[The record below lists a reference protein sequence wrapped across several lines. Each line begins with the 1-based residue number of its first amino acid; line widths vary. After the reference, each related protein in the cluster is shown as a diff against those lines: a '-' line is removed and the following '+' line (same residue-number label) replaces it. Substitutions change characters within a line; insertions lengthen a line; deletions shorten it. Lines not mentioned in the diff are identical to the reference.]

1 MQIQKQQKKNE
12 RKKEY
17 NKRKRTNLTTS
28 RGAHTTP
35 SLSPHSSLF
44 FSQSHHGILSSPP
57 FSLPLSL
64 AVLLFSLLGRLLPP
78 PPSSPL
84 PLRYIGRDW
93 IGKGAPGEF
102 EPNQNPHLSRL
113 VLSRFPPPALPP
125 SADAA
130 SGRTKCRE
138 ICARDAVP
146 RRSLPPSSGPRI
158 ASSRISLVA
167 QVSKLLQLG
176 WSSWLSFHS
185 FSFLCSSIGWKSEW
199 WGRCLWPVQCCSSG
213 FGVCSWSW

>member
-1 MQIQKQQKKNE
+1 MGPTQP
-12 RKKEY
+12 RLSL
-17 NKRKRTNLTTS
+17 LT
-28 RGAHTTP
+28 H
-35 SLSPHSSLF
+35 HSS
-44 FSQSHHGILSSPP
+44 SVRAITASSPP

-146 RRSLPPSSGPRI
+146 RRSLPPSSGPRS

-167 QVSKLLQLG
+167 QVSKLLQLS

>member
-1 MQIQKQQKKNE
+1 MLSVVEHIISLVYSFSFTHTDGLFLFTSNRMQIQKQQKKKVRE
-12 RKKEY
+12 RKNITKE
-17 NKRKRTNLTTS
+17 KGPIWPHHVGPTQPRLSLLT
-28 RGAHTTP
+28 H
-35 SLSPHSSLF
+35 HSS
-44 FSQSHHGILSSPP
+44 SVRAITASSPP

-93 IGKGAPGEF
+93 IGKGATGEF

-130 SGRTKCRE
+130 SG
-138 ICARDAVP
+138 
-146 RRSLPPSSGPRI
+146 L
-158 ASSRISLVA
+158 
-167 QVSKLLQLG
+167 
-176 WSSWLSFHS
+176 
-185 FSFLCSSIGWKSEW
+185 
-199 WGRCLWPVQCCSSG
+199 
-213 FGVCSWSW
+213 